1 MLLTMG
7 KIRAAVVGMGGFGQL
22 HARFYHEYP
31 LTELVAVVNRTESRG
46 RSIADCYQV
55 PWYQFPEQLLEN
67 EDFDLVSICTREE
80 NHKDLGLMFA
90 KAKKK
95 MLMEKPLAPTLEK
108 SFSLVEGVEESG
120 VFMAVNYIL
129 RQDPRFLE
137 VKKRSDSGEFGEHI
151 SYFAR
156 RRGTIAGALYY
167 GSWTDILISTA
178 IHDLDLMIW
187 YNGSK
192 PIRVYAE
199 SVINKCSHLNTED
212 AIVATIKFE
221 NGTIGCLETSW
232 VLPAGS
238 LPAPLDCSFNLIGTK
253 GGAFVD
259 NANNGLSVCHENSY
273 SMPDLTHWPILP
285 TGLSGDLYNAMKSVV
300 ASIINNQAPFMSG
313 REALKSHQVVFAM
326 KESLQK
332 QQPIYL

>member
-1 MLLTMG
+1 ME
-7 KIRAAVVGMGGFGQL
+7 KVRAAVVGTGGFGQL
-22 HARFYHEYP
+22 HAQFYHEYP
-31 LTELVAVVNRTESRG
+31 LTELVAVVNRTESKG
-46 RSIADCYQV
+46 RSVASSYQV
-55 PWYQFPEQLLEN
+55 PWYQHPEQLLEYEN
-67 EDFDLVSICTREE
+67 FDLVSICTREA
-80 NHKDLGLMFA
+80 NHEDMGLMFA

-95 MLMEKPLAPTLEK
+95 ILMEKPLAPTLEK
-108 SFSLVEGVEESG
+108 SISLVEGVEKSG

-137 VKKRSDSGEFGEHI
+137 IKRRSDNGEFGEHV

-156 RRGTIAGALYY
+156 RRGTFAGAQYY
-167 GSWTDILISTA
+167 GPWTDILISTA

-192 PIRVYAE
+192 PVRVYAE
-199 SVINKCSHLNTED
+199 SVINKCAHLKTED

-221 NGTIGCLETSW
+221 NGAIGCLETSW
-232 VLPAGS
+232 VLPTGS

-259 NANNGLSVCHENSY
+259 DANNGLRVCHENSY
-273 SMPDLTHWPILP
+273 SKPDLTHWPVLP

-300 ASIINNQAPFMSG
+300 SSIIKNQEPFMSG
-313 REALKSHQVVFAM
+313 REALKSHRVVFAM
-326 KESLQK
+326 KEALQK
-332 QQPIYL
+332 QQPVNL